1 MITRFGGGKH
11 VNISYRRSPHLAF
24 NNMIKFFNSSR
35 QSHKPQ
41 EIMALFLSLVDKVV
55 WVRQSS
61 LEVNRNKREKS
72 EELRKVSF
80 RIQLHELG
88 LLSVHATAIYKTKV

>member
-1 MITRFGGGKH
+1 MKLKLKTDSRGIDVKDIMIMRFGGGKH

-41 EIMALFLSLVDKVV
+41 EIMALFLSLVDKVI
-55 WVRQSS
+55 WVRHHKSS
-61 LEVNRNKREKS
+61 LEVNRNKGEKKQRVTS
-72 EELRKVSF
+72 R
-80 RIQLHELG
+80 
-88 LLSVHATAIYKTKV
+88 